1 MPGTAVRR
9 LLAAALTAGLLVGLP
24 VVAAGPAAALSCVMP
39 EAVLRN
45 AEQVFTARIV
55 EVDLDAGEVVVEV
68 EDVWWGGPVDER
80 LTLGLDLPGWWDGDV
95 SSGDPDRDRLW
106 VMAPVTKRG
115 GASVNPCTAWSPD
128 APGVA
133 RFEPATSTAPV
144 VLSTTSPSA
153 GAPAGWWSRLID
165 RLRGLLSR

>member
-9 LLAAALTAGLLVGLP
+9 LLAAALTTGLFVALP
-24 VVAAGPAAALSCVMP
+24 VVAAEPAAALSCVMP

-80 LTLGLDLPGWWDGDV
+80 FALGLDLSGWWDGDV
-95 SSGDPDRDRLW
+95 FSGDPDPDRLW
-106 VMAPVTKRG
+106 VMAPVRERG
-115 GASVNPCTAWSPD
+115 RPSVNPCTAWSPD

-133 RFEPATSTAPV
+133 RFEPATSTAPA
-144 VLSTTSPSA
+144 VLATTSFSA
-153 GAPAGWWSRLID
+153 GAPAGWWSRLLD
-165 RLRGLLSR
+165 RLIGLLSR